1 MPKQSVKPTFTTRYG
16 RCLFG
21 RWSVA
26 NTIEWRT
33 PNSIVDPGAGYV
45 KPHYRT
51 QITKRNSLLKL
62 AFFCMV
68 RLKCHRKQPSK
79 DNNDDNQ
86 KLNTLRH
93 FDTPKG
99 RGRMILRAELCVLLT
114 ERFWE
119 TPLPPRGSVL
129 ATAMAA
135 WRTFPREP
143 GAEGLVLAQTCPFA
157 RWYFSRPATKAVWD
171 ASDPKRT
178 SIGPPNCLTVQTLE
192 VACIG
197 CHSRLRNGRG
207 SPRREAQPTIWKRS
221 DSGGLAQSWSAPLI
235 AIVRCGLALQAS

>member
-1 MPKQSVKPTFTTRYG
+1 M
-16 RCLFG
+16 
-21 RWSVA
+21 A
-26 NTIEWRT
+26 NTELHRGPRRGVCQT
-33 PNSIVDPGAGYV
+33 TLSNTN
-45 KPHYRT
+45 HQT
-51 QITKRNSLLKL
+51 QFVAETRI
-62 AFFCMV
+62 FCMV

-157 RWYFSRPATKAVWD
+157 RWYFSRPATKAVSD
-171 ASDPKRT
+171 VSDPQETLRAITVGVGWARRT
-178 SIGPPNCLTVQTLE
+178 PSRCTNRNSEAAERQIAAMFLA
-192 VACIG
+192 VA
-197 CHSRLRNGRG
+197 
-207 SPRREAQPTIWKRS
+207 RS
-221 DSGGLAQSWSAPLI
+221 GL
-235 AIVRCGLALQAS
+235 G

>member
-93 FDTPKG
+93 FDNSERPWPDDSQG
-99 RGRMILRAELCVLLT
+99 GALCPADREIL
-114 ERFWE
+114 
-119 TPLPPRGSVL
+119 GD
-129 ATAMAA
+129 TA
-135 WRTFPREP
+135 
-143 GAEGLVLAQTCPFA
+143 
-157 RWYFSRPATKAVWD
+157 PAT
-171 ASDPKRT
+171 RL
-178 SIGPPNCLTVQTLE
+178 GPRDCY
-192 VACIG
+192 
-197 CHSRLRNGRG
+197 
-207 SPRREAQPTIWKRS
+207 
-221 DSGGLAQSWSAPLI
+221 GGLENVSSGAGSGRSRFGTNLPLCSVVLF
-235 AIVRCGLALQAS
+235 AASNQGSFGRF